1 MDTYHS
7 LRAGQPQPFLLDALD
22 NLHVIMF
29 ISVRQMFHLKVADE
43 K

>member
-1 MDTYHS
+1 MDIYHI
-7 LRAGQPQPFLLDALD
+7 LRAGLPQPVLLDALD

-29 ISVRQMFHLKVADE
+29 ISVRQMFHLKVAGE